1 MASNSQKKEVK
12 YGCLNYW
19 FYIGQMVSALSMV
32 CVNAM
37 SPFYGLNPS
46 PLFAVAIGHQ
56 FHGNRCPSSNPT
68 FSSNLMSI
76 SVTRSSNNLIM
87 GAFHTS
93 DICQV

>member
-1 MASNSQKKEVK
+1 MSQVLVLYRTDGQCFK
-12 YGCLNYW
+12 YG
-19 FYIGQMVSALSMV
+19 V

-37 SPFYGLNPS
+37 SPFYDLNPS

-56 FHGNRCPSSNPT
+56 FHGNRCPSSNHT

-76 SVTRSSNNLIM
+76 SVTRSSNNLIV

-93 DICQV
+93 DMSSVTVKENILIEMEK